1 MALAEVPFRVSLV
14 EGSNQFLSRFWLR
27 YFQSVVDVVN
37 NSARKLVLFSVTGKN
52 SAIAATALDTGALDP
67 GLYRITYSAR
77 VTTAAT
83 TGAAT
88 SSVTVTISW
97 MDGDVAQSQS
107 GAAMTGN
114 TTATEQNG
122 TVFVHNGTNTLV
134 ANDVVKYATAYASD
148 TASQMQYSLYVL
160 AERIG

>member
-1 MALAEVPFRVSLV
+1 MALAEVPFRGSLV

-37 NSARKLVLFSVTGKN
+37 NSARKLSLTSLTAQGASV
-52 SAIAATALDTGALDP
+52 SATALDTGALDP

-77 VTTAAT
+77 VTRAAT
-83 TGAAT
+83 T
-88 SSVTVTISW
+88 SSSLTVTISW

-114 TTATEQNG
+114 TTTTEQNG

-134 ANDVVKYATAYASD
+134 ANDVVKYATTYASSGA
-148 TASQMQYSLYVL
+148 TSMQYSLYVL
-160 AERIG
+160 AEQIG